1 LPITEPRRGTRLPF
15 DCPFVSK
22 LDNKPLLAA
31 ALLSLSL
38 SLTHTHTHTHTHG
51 SFTVRVGEL
60 RQSLIDS
67 IVGMALDFR
76 ISAIRL
82 QSKDPLFNSIRHTF

>member
-1 LPITEPRRGTRLPF
+1 M
-15 DCPFVSK
+15 
-22 LDNKPLLAA
+22 
-31 ALLSLSL
+31 
-38 SLTHTHTHTHTHG
+38 
-51 SFTVRVGEL
+51 RVGEL